1 MIQQEEGRS
10 EERIGLNAPARWALA
25 PLIGFDRRRHAI
37 ISLIRLFLTMPPLR
51 VLPPWCR
58 RTAPAPANGRHDGT
72 RSDMRDRSS
81 NEWIQGMNEMESR
94 RNWGAEEAL
103 TKVTVGGHD
112 GDTIASI

>member
-1 MIQQEEGRS
+1 
-10 EERIGLNAPARWALA
+10 
-25 PLIGFDRRRHAI
+25 
-37 ISLIRLFLTMPPLR
+37 
-51 VLPPWCR
+51 
-58 RTAPAPANGRHDGT
+58 
-72 RSDMRDRSS
+72 MRDRSS